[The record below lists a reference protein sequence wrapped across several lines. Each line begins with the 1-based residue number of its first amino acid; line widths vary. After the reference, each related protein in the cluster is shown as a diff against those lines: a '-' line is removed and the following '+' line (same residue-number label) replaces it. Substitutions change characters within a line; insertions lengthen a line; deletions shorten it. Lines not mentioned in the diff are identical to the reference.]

1 MNGNDATARA
11 QQSPTMNRLLKSARR
26 TITWFMPGPLQ
37 KGILKRIL
45 RRRGIVTEFAMT
57 ISRDIV
63 GEYPVNLDR
72 VDIAKNVKIGKHTY
86 FSQGVVWSNVVIG
99 RYCSLSYNVLI
110 AAHQHDMDHLSTHPM
125 FSRRV
130 LGGTREEDDAE
141 KMTLIGNDVWIGG
154 NVVIRRGVTIGD
166 GAVVGAGSVVLEDVP
181 PYSIVAGVPS
191 RFIRYRFSE
200 DIIRRL
206 LELRWWE
213 CDEEILKQLPMH
225 DVGKCIDILE
235 RHRVR

>member
-1 MNGNDATARA
+1 MAMTRQCNQDSLTMNG
-11 QQSPTMNRLLKSARR
+11 LLKSARR
-26 TITWFMPGPLQ
+26 TIAWFIPGPIQ
-37 KGILKRIL
+37 KGIFKRVL

-72 VDIAKNVKIGKHTY
+72 VDVAKNVKIGKHTY

-110 AAHQHDMDHLSTHPM
+110 AAHQHDMDHLSTHPS
-125 FSRRV
+125 FSRPV
-130 LGGTREEDDAE
+130 HGATDDKGDAG

-154 NVVIRRGVTIGD
+154 NVVIRRGVKIGD
-166 GAVVGAGSVVLEDVP
+166 GAVVGAASVVLEDVP
-181 PYSIVAGVPS
+181 PYSIVAGVPA
-191 RFIRYRFSE
+191 RIVRYRFSE

-206 LELRWWE
+206 LELKWWE
-213 CDEEILKQLPMH
+213 FDEKILKELPMH
-225 DVGKCIDILE
+225 DVKKCIDILE
-235 RHRVR
+235 NHRAR